1 MTEWIRLG
9 LLRLVT
15 KNCNVRIKCTGMVSN
30 IYSAAHCLII
40 YIIVTVV
47 WEKVKAL
54 LSTTFSPRTFYS

>member
-15 KNCNVRIKCTGMVSN
+15 KNCNVRIKCIGTVSN

-47 WEKVKAL
+47 REKVKAL